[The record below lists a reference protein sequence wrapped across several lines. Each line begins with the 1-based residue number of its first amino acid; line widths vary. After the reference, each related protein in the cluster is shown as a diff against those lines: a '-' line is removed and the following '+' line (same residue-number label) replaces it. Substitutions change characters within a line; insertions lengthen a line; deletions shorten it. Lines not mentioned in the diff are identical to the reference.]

1 MWTDGRIRD
10 WCGNFI
16 FKGDEFTV
24 YYCWTPV
31 DDPNSLDIEPKQI
44 PSKTD
49 MPFYEIY
56 LRGHNKVLH
65 KTFNKPSDEDFSAAQ
80 YKAAN
85 QPSYLLIGIFAFHAA
100 VLFWLFFL
108 H

>member
-10 WCGNFI
+10 WCGHVVFE
-16 FKGDEFTV
+16 GDEYTV

-31 DDPNSLDIEPKQI
+31 NDPNSLDIEPNQI

-49 MPFYEIY
+49 IPFYEIY
-56 LRGHNKVLH
+56 RRGHNKALH
-65 KTFNKPSDEDFSAAQ
+65 KTFNKPTDNDFLAAKNNAQ
-80 YKAAN
+80 NSFPLHGMILFCA
-85 QPSYLLIGIFAFHAA
+85 LLI
-100 VLFWLFFL
+100 LWLYIM